1 MKTEGGTYLTHVLN
15 GTQSERCL
23 PTRPHH
29 LHYLSMSWYLQ
40 YSRSTNLSFLNFFA
54 NAKFPNDVLADL
66 TPILTA

>member
-1 MKTEGGTYLTHVLN
+1 MKTGRGTYLTHVLK

-40 YSRSTNLSFLNFFA
+40 YTRSGKLSFLNFS
-54 NAKFPNDVLADL
+54 LL
-66 TPILTA
+66 RSSPIAHCRI